1 MNKLRI
7 KYIHAAWMLLSLLHA
22 SRVANAQYYDL
33 TLGTERHL
41 TRCYGLN
48 TICPTSEQFE
58 TAIEKVIGEVEL
70 NGKSYAVVVFTGWE
84 GTDEDGN
91 PIRTIADTTLYRM
104 EHSILFENINGV
116 DRAIFDFG
124 FNIGDSLSS
133 ILRPYVDVN
142 NLTNYWVDQ
151 LSIAPIILGDS
162 LFHFHD
168 GLDRKIIWGS
178 RIIVTPQGDTL
189 PSSSLE
195 FSIEDNLPRP
205 EFQLFDPFLYIEGM
219 GVMLTAPTH
228 RGRIICGYKNATG
241 EHFGC
246 EAPRLAVSIEMIKES
261 LTNSITINGSYPNPF
276 NPSTNI
282 SYELHKSGLLNIS
295 LYSSGGKL
303 LRFSGPEATHSG
315 LYTLVVDMTSYASGV
330 YFVVFEFDH
339 EIKTH
344 IITFI
349 K

>member
-1 MNKLRI
+1 MNILRI
-7 KYIHAAWMLLSLLHA
+7 KYMQLVWMLLSLVHP
-22 SRVANAQYYDL
+22 SRMANAQYYDL
-33 TLGTERHL
+33 TVGTERHI

-84 GTDEDGN
+84 GTNGDGN
-91 PIRTIADTTLYRM
+91 PIQTIADTTLYRM
-104 EHSILFENINGV
+104 EDSILFENINGE
-116 DRAIFDFG
+116 DKAIFDFG
-124 FNIGDSLSS
+124 FAIGDSLSS
-133 ILRPYVDVN
+133 FLKPYVDVN

-151 LSIAPIILGDS
+151 LNIAPIILGDS

-168 GLDRKIIWGS
+168 GLDRNIIWGS
-178 RIIVTPQGDTL
+178 RIIVTPKGDTL

-195 FSIEDNLPRP
+195 FTIEDNLPRP

-228 RGRIICGYKNATG
+228 RGKIICGFKSATG

-246 EAPRLAVSIEMIKES
+246 KAPRLAVSIEMKKEPLS
-261 LTNSITINGSYPNPF
+261 RSITIAGNYPNPF
-276 NPSTNI
+276 NPFTNI

-303 LRFSGPEATHSG
+303 LRFSGPKVTHSG
-315 LYTLVVDMTSYASGV
+315 LYTLAVDMTSYASGV

-344 IITFI
+344 MITFI